1 MHTAPE
7 VVSIIIPTYNRA
19 DIVAQAIESARGQ
32 NYPNKQI
39 IVVDDGST
47 DMTPDV
53 VKKFGD
59 VEYVPQKNGGPAAAR
74 NTGLKHARA
83 NFIATLDS
91 DDCWDKGYLSY
102 AMDCLQRHNAQI
114 FFANWREA
122 EPDGSITCTD
132 YFANVRRMQ
141 PYFAQLDQSND
152 IVLNSQQCRQLFLG
166 GLPAPSSGLVMG
178 RKLVGNGWENLHFSE
193 DWLMPLKAVLTEK
206 PGCIFTRNV
215 LWTKRRDGKN
225 IYDLAVTTP
234 QLQYKLAV
242 DTENVFKHVQQLLTP
257 EEISNFKKV
266 VAERYFD
273 YAYSISST
281 DTKRALSFYHRSNEV
296 EFRART
302 CVAMLKT
309 LVKAVTGNRGK

>member
-152 IVLNSQQCRQLFLG
+152 ICTEFPTMPAIIPRRTACSILRAGHGPQTCRQRLG
-166 GLPAPSSGLVMG
+166 EFAFFRRLADASQSGAHRKTGLH
-178 RKLVGNGWENLHFSE
+178 LH
-193 DWLMPLKAVLTEK
+193 P
-206 PGCIFTRNV
+206 
-215 LWTKRRDGKN
+215 
-225 IYDLAVTTP
+225 
-234 QLQYKLAV
+234 
-242 DTENVFKHVQQLLTP
+242 
-257 EEISNFKKV
+257 
-266 VAERYFD
+266 
-273 YAYSISST
+273 
-281 DTKRALSFYHRSNEV
+281 
-296 EFRART
+296 
-302 CVAMLKT
+302 
-309 LVKAVTGNRGK
+309 